1 MDKDLSLTAF
11 RSNLDV
17 VIAGV
22 KGTSI
27 YLRAKH
33 VSIESNMHQAKV
45 CMQDLKLH
53 GGKVTTHNHA
63 LHTSIFLGTL

>member
-53 GGKVTTHNHA
+53 GGKVTTYNNA
-63 LHTSIFLGTL
+63 LHTSIILGTL